1 MEGIISV
8 VVIITFST
16 LTYCFIKKNTLEG
29 SVEVKKA
36 IARNLQYLMVAS
48 IVTLVFNAV
57 PAFYSSIR
65 TGFAE
70 RGVIVQVSLQ
80 YITRVPLTM
89 PSVATPIVLIVL
101 LKPIRAAM
109 REGLRRICSCHTQNA
124 ESASTRA
131 Q

>member
-8 VVIITFST
+8 AVIITFST
-16 LTYCFIKKNTLEG
+16 LTYCFVKKNTLEG
-29 SVEVKKA
+29 SVEVIKA

-48 IVTLVFNAV
+48 IITLAFNAV
-57 PAFYSSIR
+57 PAFYSSIQ

-70 RGVIVQVSLQ
+70 RGVSVQVSLQ

-89 PSVATPIVLIVL
+89 PSVATPIALIVL

-109 REGLRRICSCHTQNA
+109 REGLRNIFVPYTEC
-124 ESASTRA
+124 
-131 Q
+131 